1 MNAPQNRHHAPIQGA
16 RRGAFTMIELL
27 IVISVIAALAAM
39 GFPMYKVIQRK
50 VYIGS
55 TATLVQAVSAAI
67 TTYGQSTWT
76 WRQRVP
82 GAGSA
87 FTVPD
92 PQCSLRTAYLWDMNQ
107 WQVNQ
112 NGTLTAD
119 MTLSGRITAGE
130 IPPGAGT
137 PPAVPIQPSKFRF
150 IDGRPRQA
158 AWDEVSSTSNAPN
171 FGTSP
176 NYASVAATENFDGPF
191 DTDLIISGY
200 SGFYDM
206 CQPSIAKKFV
216 NKRHQIIDA
225 WGQPLRIAYAA
236 KTYGASSFG
245 VWSAGPNMVDAQDA
259 DSTGAPLDVFPNG
272 AKGPSDDI
280 TSWKNN
286 AAN

>member
-1 MNAPQNRHHAPIQGA
+1 MNALQIRHSAATRPAG
-16 RRGAFTMIELL
+16 RRGFTMIELL

-76 WRQRVP
+76 WRQRRIANPVTD
-82 GAGSA
+82 A
-87 FTVPD
+87 D
-92 PQCSLRTAYLWDMNQ
+92 WSLRTAYLWDMNQ
-107 WQVNQ
+107 WIVNQ
-112 NGTLTAD
+112 AGGLSAD
-119 MTLSGRITAGE
+119 MSLSGRITTGD
-130 IPPGAGT
+130 IPTSPT
-137 PPAVPIQPSKFRF
+137 PKPPVQPTKFRV
-150 IDGRPRQA
+150 IDGRPDQN
-158 AWDEVSSTSNAPN
+158 AWALVSSGSNPPN
-171 FGTSP
+171 FS
-176 NYASVAATENFDGPF
+176 AAPTYSDDSQLFDGPF
-191 DTDLIISGY
+191 DTDLINSGY

-236 KTYGASSFG
+236 KTYGASAFG
-245 VWSAGPNMVDAQDA
+245 VWSAGPNQVDAQDA